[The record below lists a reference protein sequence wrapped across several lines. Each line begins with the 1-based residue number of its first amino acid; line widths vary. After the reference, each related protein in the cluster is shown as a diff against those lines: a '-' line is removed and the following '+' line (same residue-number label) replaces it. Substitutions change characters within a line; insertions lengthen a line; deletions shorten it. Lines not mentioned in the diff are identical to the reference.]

1 MKMKNIAVFCSARE
15 NIAQVHHR
23 HAEEIGRWIGEN
35 ENTLVYGGIAA
46 GLMEV
51 TAQAVKNSGGKVFG
65 VVPESRKDRQS
76 MLLDEVVYTD
86 SLHVRKKIMEERA
99 DAFVILGG
107 GFGTLDELMSVW
119 ANMNFYGIENKKIL
133 IDNTTGLYNPLREQ
147 LALMVKENLL
157 NEAVLAKLMFFDDF
171 DKLIDTLNSL

>member
-1 MKMKNIAVFCSARE
+1 
-15 NIAQVHHR
+15 
-23 HAEEIGRWIGEN
+23 
-35 ENTLVYGGIAA
+35 
-46 GLMEV
+46 
-51 TAQAVKNSGGKVFG
+51 
-65 VVPESRKDRQS
+65 
-76 MLLDEVVYTD
+76 
-86 SLHVRKKIMEERA
+86 MEERA

-147 LALMVKENLL
+147 LAFMVKENLL

>member
-1 MKMKNIAVFCSARE
+1 
-15 NIAQVHHR
+15 
-23 HAEEIGRWIGEN
+23 
-35 ENTLVYGGIAA
+35 
-46 GLMEV
+46 
-51 TAQAVKNSGGKVFG
+51 
-65 VVPESRKDRQS
+65 
-76 MLLDEVVYTD
+76 
-86 SLHVRKKIMEERA
+86 
-99 DAFVILGG
+99 
-107 GFGTLDELMSVW
+107 MSVW